1 MQVERC
7 IIPRHRKCLHLADI
21 DFLNLSS
28 MSAIHYSQLVFF
40 AAHAP
45 FDRMEPAHLLWMVER
60 MRLAYYAQGEV
71 IVSPEQGVVESFLVI
86 KQGRVQGEQNV
97 AHAVESDAWLE
108 LVEGECFPL
117 GALLAHRPVSSV
129 YRADKDTFCYELSVA
144 DFHTLLGLS
153 APFRDFCTRR
163 IANLLEH
170 SKQVI
175 QAQYTQSSAEQQSLV
190 SPLSA
195 IIRRAPITC
204 SPQAS
209 VRNVLEKMHELRIGS
224 MVAVDDA
231 GRVLGILTLPDVL
244 ERIALPQIDLDQPVI
259 NVMSTQLTTLP
270 PQALA
275 HEAAMMMA
283 KHGFRHVLVVENEKL
298 VGLVSEK
305 DLFALQRVGLRQIGS
320 TIRHAET
327 TEVLQQGAADI
338 RSMAHNMMAQG
349 VAPEQLTQFISTFND
364 LLTARVVE
372 LECKASGLL
381 GTPLH
386 DGLCWMALGSEG
398 RFEQTLNTDQDNA
411 IVFAVPDGMTADQVR
426 ERLLPVAK
434 RINETLALCGFP
446 LCKGEVMASNPKWC
460 LSLEE
465 WKRAFSAWI
474 SGGTPEALLHASI
487 FFDFRDVYGA
497 QHMAED
503 LHQWLGRV
511 ASDNSRFL
519 HMMAQNAL
527 LNRPPLGLVRDFV
540 VGKENKLDLKLN
552 GITPFVDAARIFS
565 LAAGVTHTNTIQ
577 RLRLSAAKMNLHESE
592 IDAWI
597 NALLFI
603 QVLRLRHH
611 DEVSS
616 QGQGGE
622 VLDNKID
629 PEKLNELDR
638 RILKEAFRQARKL
651 QARLALEY
659 HL

>member
-1 MQVERC
+1 
-7 IIPRHRKCLHLADI
+7 L
-21 DFLNLSS
+21 
-28 MSAIHYSQLVFF
+28 SAIHASQLSFF

-45 FDRMEPAHLLWMVER
+45 FDRMEPGHLLWMLER
-60 MRLAYYAQGEV
+60 MRLGYYAGGEV
-71 IVSPEQGVVESFLVI
+71 IVSPEQGAVDRFLVI
-86 KQGRVQGEQNV
+86 KQGMVHGEQNV
-97 AHAVESDAWLE
+97 AHASEADTWLE
-108 LVEGECFPL
+108 LAEGECFPL
-117 GALLAHRPVSSV
+117 GALLANRPVASV
-129 YRADKDTFCYELSVA
+129 YRAGKDTFCYELAAA
-144 DFHTLLGLS
+144 DFHALLGMS

-175 QAQYTQSSAEQQSLV
+175 QAQYSHSSVERQSLA

-195 IIRRAPITC
+195 IIRREPVTCAPHT
-204 SPQAS
+204 P
-209 VRNVLEKMHELRIGS
+209 VRQVLKIMHEQHVGS
-224 MVAVDDA
+224 MVAVDES
-231 GRVLGILTLPDVL
+231 GRPLGILTLPDVL
-244 ERIALPQIDLDQPVI
+244 ERIALPQIDLEQPVFP
-259 NVMSTQLTTLP
+259 VMTTHLETLP

-275 HEAAMMMA
+275 HEAALTMA
-283 KHGFRHVLVVENEKL
+283 KHGFRHVLVVENERL

-327 TEVLQQGAADI
+327 IEVLQQGAADI

-381 GTPLH
+381 GTALH

-411 IVFAVPDGMTADQVR
+411 LIFEVPPGMTADQVR
-426 ERLLPVAK
+426 EKLLPVAQ
-434 RINETLALCGFP
+434 RINERLALCGFP

-465 WKRAFSAWI
+465 WKRTFSGWI
-474 SGGTPEALLHASI
+474 SGGSPEALLHASI
-487 FFDFRDVYGA
+487 FFDFRALYGA
-497 QHMAED
+497 QHLAED
-503 LHQWLGRV
+503 LRSWLARV

-519 HMMAQNAL
+519 HLMAENAL
-527 LNRPPLGLVRDFV
+527 HNRPPLGVVRDFV
-540 VGKENKLDLKLN
+540 LGKENTLDLKVN

-565 LAAGVTHTNTIQ
+565 LAAGVTQTNTIQ
-577 RLRLSAAKMNLHESE
+577 RLRLSASRMNLHEAE
-592 IDAWI
+592 IDAWVD
-597 NALLFI
+597 ALLFI

-611 DEVSS
+611 DESS
-616 QGQGGE
+616 AQGSGE
-622 VLDNKID
+622 KALDNKID
-629 PEKLNELDR
+629 PERLNELDR

-651 QARLALEY
+651 QARLAMEY

>member
-1 MQVERC
+1 
-7 IIPRHRKCLHLADI
+7 
-21 DFLNLSS
+21 
-28 MSAIHYSQLVFF
+28 MSAIHPSELSFITK
-40 AAHAP
+40 HAP
-45 FDRMEPAHLLWMVER
+45 FDRMELAHVLWMLER
-60 MRLAYYAQGEV
+60 MNLGYYAEGEV
-71 IVSPEQGVVESFLVI
+71 IVSPEQGAVDRFLVI
-86 KQGRVQGEQNV
+86 KQGVVHGEQSV
-97 AHAVESDAWLE
+97 AKASDADTWLE
-108 LVEGECFPL
+108 LMEGECFPL
-117 GALLAHRPVSSV
+117 GALLANRPVASV
-129 YRADKDTFCYELSVA
+129 YRAGTDIFCYELPA
-144 DFHTLLGLS
+144 DAFRELIGLS
-153 APFRDFCTRR
+153 AAFRDFCTRR

-175 QAQYTQSSAEQQSLV
+175 QAQYSQSSVEQQSLA

-195 IIRRAPITC
+195 IIRRAPVTC
-204 SPQAS
+204 PPETS
-209 VRNVLEKMHELRIGS
+209 VRQALETMREKRIGS
-224 MVAVDDA
+224 MVAAED
-231 GRVLGILTLPDVL
+231 GRPLGIMTLHDVL
-244 ERIALPQIDLDQPVI
+244 DRIAIPQIDLDQPVI
-259 NVMSTQLTTLP
+259 EVMSTQLNSLP

-275 HEAAMMMA
+275 HEAALMMA

-320 TIRHAET
+320 AIRHAAT
-327 TEVLQQGAADI
+327 PQVLQQGAADI
-338 RSMAHNMMAQG
+338 RKMAHNMMAQG
-349 VAPEQLTQFISTFND
+349 VAPEQLTQFISAFND

-411 IVFAVPDGMTADQVR
+411 IIFEVPAGMTADQVR
-426 ERLLPVAK
+426 ERLLPVAR

-446 LCKGEVMASNPKWC
+446 LCKGEIMASNPKWC

-465 WKRAFSAWI
+465 WKRTFNGWI
-474 SGGTPEALLHASI
+474 SGGSPESLLNASI
-487 FFDFRDVYGA
+487 FFDFRALYGA
-497 QHMAED
+497 EHLAED
-503 LHQWLGRV
+503 LRGWLARV

-519 HMMAQNAL
+519 HMMAENAL
-527 LNRPPLGLVRDFV
+527 RNRPPLGVVRDFV

-552 GITPFVDAARIFS
+552 GITPFVDAARIFG
-565 LAAGVTHTNTIQ
+565 LATGVTQTNTIQ
-577 RLRLSAAKMNLHESE
+577 RLRASAARMNLHESE

-597 NALLFI
+597 DALLFI

-611 DEVSS
+611 DEASA
-616 QGQGGE
+616 QGLSDDA
-622 VLDNKID
+622 LDNLID